1 MISQKAIPTITDC
14 LCFLVHTSIREEE
27 LNLAFSHD
35 PVS

>member
-1 MISQKAIPTITDC
+1 MFSQKAIPTIRDC
-14 LCFLVHTSIREEE
+14 LCSLVHTSIREKE